1 MSMFPFRRKLLILA
15 LAFGTVA
22 GYASGFHSMRRC
34 HYDRRANF
42 EQHVAKICADAA
54 RNEK

>member
-1 MSMFPFRRKLLILA
+1 MFPFRRKLLILA

>member
-1 MSMFPFRRKLLILA
+1 MRRKVLIVA

-22 GYASGFHSMRRC
+22 GYASGFRSMRHC
-34 HYDRRANF
+34 NYERRANF

-54 RNEK
+54 RAEK